1 MHLGVYVDLFNTF
14 VTSSLHRR
22 HICDPGLTT
31 SNDSTSVHCTAN
43 TVEHLK
49 TPNAALPFFSFTE
62 TIILYNY

>member
-1 MHLGVYVDLFNTF
+1 MHLGVYVDLFNTL
-14 VTSSLHRR
+14 SSLHRR

-49 TPNAALPFFSFTE
+49 TPNAALPFFSF
-62 TIILYNY
+62 IILYNY